1 MTDAQHGY
9 NGSNGS
15 DRSDRADRS
24 QEDPLPPLPTLPA
37 VLDAVIIGGGPAGCS
52 AASWLAQL
60 GLSVAVVERAPRLCG
75 SLQALTYHQDWLLG
89 QPGESLA
96 ALGDRYADHLQSLP
110 GVHVLLQ
117 RSAHHLDWQAEQ
129 GWQIHLDGDTPGAA
143 AADHALREPLRARAL
158 VLATG
163 LTPRHPAPLYPASAR
178 HGRVLDAIEL
188 TARREQL
195 PPGRVLLL
203 GGGDNAVENALFL
216 QAHGHEVTIWSRSD
230 WRAQTHLL
238 QQLDAQPAIR
248 RRPAQAMPTAVTAHP
263 DRVQVASKAYGD
275 EPFDHVAVL
284 LGYEPE
290 ASAWLLVADALQ
302 RAGVTAPSQ
311 PFRDE
316 PRFGVLGLFVAGDA
330 SARQHPCV
338 QTALGD
344 GVVAA
349 KQVEAFLR
357 PLREAQPPA
366 SLRRNNR
373 QVIHITGLRFGANL
387 GVLDFERE
395 GPQPI
400 QVDAEVNLGAQMIV
414 SRDAD
419 IGHVLDYRR
428 VRLIIID
435 ECTAEHTD
443 LLEALLGKLCTRLM
457 KLPGVVGVRIK
468 VTKLE
473 IFPDCQVAISA
484 ECGQW

>member
-1 MTDAQHGY
+1 M
-9 NGSNGS
+9 SNVPPDLS
-15 DRSDRADRS
+15 PDR
-24 QEDPLPPLPTLPA
+24 LPA
-37 VLDAVIIGGGPAGCS
+37 LVDAAIIGGGPAGCS

-60 GLSVAVVERAPRLCG
+60 GLSVALIEREPRLCG
-75 SLQALTYHQDWLLG
+75 SLQALTYRQDWLLG
-89 QPGESLA
+89 DPGETLA
-96 ALGDRYADHLQSLP
+96 GLGDRYAHHTQAQP
-110 GVHVLLQ
+110 GVHTLLGQ
-117 RSAHHLDWQAEQ
+117 TPHHLDWTPDQ
-129 GWQIHLDGDTPGAA
+129 GWSLYLDGTPVPHDGTPDPSA
-143 AADHALREPLRARAL
+143 RQPLRARSL
-158 VLATG
+158 LLATG
-163 LTPRHPAPLYPASAR
+163 LTPRHPTPLYPEQAR
-178 HGRVLDAIEL
+178 HGRVLDALEL
-188 TARREQL
+188 TARREHL

-203 GGGDNAVENALFL
+203 GGGDNAVENALYL
-216 QAHGHEVTIWSRSD
+216 TARGHDVTLWSRSE
-230 WRAQTHLL
+230 WRAQSHLIS
-238 QQLDAQPAIR
+238 QLDEAASLR
-248 RRPAQAMPTAVTAHP
+248 RRPAQALPTAV
-263 DRVQVASKAYGD
+263 VASTHDVAVTSRAYG
-275 EPFDHVAVL
+275 EERFDHVAVL
-284 LGYEPE
+284 LGYEPTP
-290 ASAWLLVADALQ
+290 AAWLQVADALQ

-330 SARQHPCV
+330 SGRQHPCV

-349 KQVEAFLR
+349 KQIEAFLR
-357 PLREAQPPA
+357 PLRESQPPPA
-366 SLRRNNR
+366 LRRNNR
-373 QVIHITGLRFGANL
+373 QVIHINGLRFGANL

-400 QVDAEVNLGAQMIV
+400 QVDAEVNLGAQTIV

-457 KLPGVVGVRIK
+457 KLAGVVGVRIK

>member
-290 ASAWLLVADALQ
+290 ASD
-302 RAGVTAPSQ
+302 RKS
-311 PFRDE
+311 
-316 PRFGVLGLFVAGDA
+316 
-330 SARQHPCV
+330 
-338 QTALGD
+338 
-344 GVVAA
+344 VV
-349 KQVEAFLR
+349 
-357 PLREAQPPA
+357 
-366 SLRRNNR
+366 
-373 QVIHITGLRFGANL
+373 
-387 GVLDFERE
+387 
-395 GPQPI
+395 
-400 QVDAEVNLGAQMIV
+400 
-414 SRDAD
+414 
-419 IGHVLDYRR
+419 
-428 VRLIIID
+428 
-435 ECTAEHTD
+435 
-443 LLEALLGKLCTRLM
+443 
-457 KLPGVVGVRIK
+457 
-468 VTKLE
+468 
-473 IFPDCQVAISA
+473 
-484 ECGQW
+484 